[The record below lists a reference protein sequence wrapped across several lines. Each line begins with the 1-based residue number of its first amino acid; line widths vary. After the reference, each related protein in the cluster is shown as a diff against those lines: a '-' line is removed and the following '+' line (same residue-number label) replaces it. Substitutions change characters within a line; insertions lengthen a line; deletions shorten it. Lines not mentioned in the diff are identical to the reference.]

1 MVERHGVRSRL
12 EKKSSP
18 LHRARVTDSPYMPR
32 TTAMLGI
39 NARISI
45 EVCITRLR
53 VARTTWTDF
62 VDLIN
67 GIFIVFHLLVN
78 YLKLHN
84 IYSAHYLQ
92 LSSLQLTDGAFIKHC
107 VCTVH
112 RSSYQNNPRIKMPS
126 HHYLLYNQPNTQKSW
141 LPHTRVIPFSPGD
154 HLGKILYINIHA
166 YMYVY
171 TRAYSLYVH

>member
-1 MVERHGVRSRL
+1 MHHIQQLCCLNTYTICILRVDNS
-12 EKKSSP
+12 
-18 LHRARVTDSPYMPR
+18 ARVFTILITGLWLSV
-32 TTAMLGI
+32 TASGRGSKKNRVHFIALASLI
-39 NARISI
+39 RHTCHARRQCWELIRASSI

-53 VARTTWTDF
+53 VAQTTWTDF
-62 VDLIN
+62 VDFIN

-112 RSSYQNNPRIKMPS
+112 RSSFQNNPRIQMPS
-126 HHYLLYNQPNTQKSW
+126 HHYLLYNQPNTQKS
-141 LPHTRVIPFSPGD
+141 
-154 HLGKILYINIHA
+154 
-166 YMYVY
+166 
-171 TRAYSLYVH
+171 